1 MAGRIIIFVVML
13 LSPGELLL
21 FLFVMVTAIQLFFYL
36 YFFRLLAFYQH
47 KKLQPV
53 ESHDV
58 TIVISA
64 RDEEDNLKDNLPL
77 ILQQEHE
84 GSREVIVVNDHSTDN
99 SAAVL
104 SELQSRFPYLRIID
118 LSGTEKT
125 IAGKKIPLSTGIKQ
139 AENEIL
145 LLTDADC
152 SPASTSWALKMQ
164 QPFRNEIEIVLGYG
178 PYKKV
183 NGLLNK
189 LIRFETFHTALQ
201 YLSFA
206 LAGKAYMGVGRNL
219 AYKKRLF
226 ENAGGFS
233 SISHVAGGDDD
244 LFINKVATQINTAIV
259 IDPDAFTYS
268 EPKRTWKE
276 WRNQK
281 KRHYSVSKFYRSPH
295 KILLGLYSGSHFLF
309 YALFIFCLVI
319 CDPRVVMIVYLI
331 RMFIQAITWSKSMKL
346 LKEEDLFPYF
356 ILWDVFLFVYYIVF
370 APSLVKKPSQS
381 WN

>member
-21 FLFVMVTAIQLFFYL
+21 FLFVIVTAIQLFFYL

-47 KKLQPV
+47 KKVQPV

-244 LFINKVATQINTAIV
+244 LFINKVATQTNTAIV
-259 IDPDAFTYS
+259 IDPEAFTYS

-281 KRHYSVSKFYRSPH
+281 KRHYSVSKFYRSTH